1 MPLHINKLE
10 SGPDF
15 ANPKEVARGQEP
27 GGEAAVPRPGSVSG
41 PAPNRVAPGEGR
53 LCAAVPGLQGRG
65 RESAVWAFPLDGKP
79 SWRTQAPLS
88 FLTHL
93 SSRTYGGSLG
103 NSHLTEDGVPRLPRE
118 QASMFES
125 SQDCPPSPPQLT
137 PASWLPLGAGIS
149 HPPLTSRH
157 SDPAR

>member
-10 SGPDF
+10 SSPDF

-27 GGEAAVPRPGSVSG
+27 GGKAAGPRPGRVSG
-41 PAPNRVAPGEGR
+41 PAPNQVAPREGR

-65 RESAVWAFPLDGKP
+65 RESAVWAFPQDRKP

-88 FLTHL
+88 FLTHV
-93 SSRTYGGSLG
+93 SPRTYGGSLG
-103 NSHLTEDGVPRLPRE
+103 NSHLTENGVPRLPRE

-125 SQDCPPSPPQLT
+125 SQGWPPSPPQLT

-149 HPPLTSRH
+149 HLPLTSRH